1 MTWEL
6 FADIVNAILLCCA
19 FTMLGSIIYVYI
31 DNRKA
36 NKHNDEINA
45 SDTGWVYAN
54 GKLQTTGKKNHYEKG
69 TRQGAGLRDSKRGT
83 HETKL

>member
-6 FADIVNAILLCCA
+6 FASILNYILLASA
-19 FTMLGSIIYVYI
+19 FSVIGICIYVYI